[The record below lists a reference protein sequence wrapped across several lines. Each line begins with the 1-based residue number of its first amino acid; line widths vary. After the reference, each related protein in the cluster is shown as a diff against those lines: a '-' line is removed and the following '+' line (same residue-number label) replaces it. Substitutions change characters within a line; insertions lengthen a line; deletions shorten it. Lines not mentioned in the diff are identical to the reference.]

1 LKRIHYITLL
11 LLSVVLITACSR
23 KKNTFLNRN
32 LHAVSTEYNTLFNGN
47 NAFDNGK
54 EGLALGYQDNYYE
67 ILPVERIEVE
77 DEAQLDTD
85 GKDPNFNRAEEK
97 AVKAIQKHSMFINR
111 QEYNPQ
117 IDEAYILLGKARYYD
132 NRFIPALD
140 AFNFILDKYATSN
153 NVNNAKIWKAKTNI
167 RLKNE
172 EYAIENLTEMLAEEE
187 LEDTV
192 IADANAMLA
201 QAMINLDS
209 IPQALPY
216 IKIASEYVKDNELK
230 GRYAFIKAQI
240 YNRLEM
246 KDSAN
251 MAFDEVIELN
261 RKTAR
266 VYRINAFIGKAKNFD
281 YEKEDLIIFLELL
294 QDLEKD
300 RENRPYLVKVYN
312 SFGDYYINIGNDS
325 LAVVN
330 YNKSIR
336 AFSNDRTLQSINYQ
350 TLAEMNFDDAL
361 YKNAGAY
368 YDSTLTNL
376 TENTRQWRRMTKKRE
391 NLDDVIKYEDI
402 ATNNDSILR
411 IANMSEDD
419 RLAFFTEYTNELKA
433 QAIADSIAFAKQE
446 RKGGSGV
453 NNNEFFN
460 AGGNRNA
467 GPNAGGG
474 KFYFYNPST
483 VAYGKLTFQKNWG
496 NRELIDN
503 WRLSEKTL
511 NSIREEEEAIEK
523 VASISD
529 SEIFDPQ
536 TYLATVPTD
545 ERVLDSLTQDRDFAY
560 YQLGLIYKEKFKE
573 YDLAANR
580 LESLLGFQPTERLVL
595 PAKYNLYKIYGQIE
609 KESLALKYKNDIL
622 SNHSDSRYAE
632 ILRNPNSQ
640 LASDASSPEFKYNAL
655 YKEFEGG
662 KYDDVIKKSDEY
674 ITLYNG
680 NEIVPKLELLKVTAL
695 ARRDGYRAYKKG
707 LNFVSLTYPNS
718 EEGKQ
723 AQFIYSNVIPA
734 LKFNE
739 FVADAD
745 GTNFKL
751 VYQFSTTEKASAESL
766 KTQLD
771 NAIKHYSYDQ
781 KMNTSL
787 DYYTP
792 NVILVVVHGLDSKW
806 GAEGFGAKL
815 AAPTR
820 ESKLPSI
827 SRGYFGTSTENY
839 KIIQI
844 HKNLTD
850 YLNKGVIEPKTDTP
864 QKK

>member
-300 RENRPYLVKVYN
+300 RTILLE
-312 SFGDYYINIGNDS
+312 II
-325 LAVVN
+325 
-330 YNKSIR
+330 I
-336 AFSNDRTLQSINYQ
+336 
-350 TLAEMNFDDAL
+350 
-361 YKNAGAY
+361 
-368 YDSTLTNL
+368 
-376 TENTRQWRRMTKKRE
+376 
-391 NLDDVIKYEDI
+391 
-402 ATNNDSILR
+402 SILV
-411 IANMSEDD
+411 M
-419 RLAFFTEYTNELKA
+419 
-433 QAIADSIAFAKQE
+433 
-446 RKGGSGV
+446 
-453 NNNEFFN
+453 
-460 AGGNRNA
+460 
-467 GPNAGGG
+467 
-474 KFYFYNPST
+474 
-483 VAYGKLTFQKNWG
+483 
-496 NRELIDN
+496 
-503 WRLSEKTL
+503 
-511 NSIREEEEAIEK
+511 
-523 VASISD
+523 
-529 SEIFDPQ
+529 
-536 TYLATVPTD
+536 
-545 ERVLDSLTQDRDFAY
+545 
-560 YQLGLIYKEKFKE
+560 
-573 YDLAANR
+573 
-580 LESLLGFQPTERLVL
+580 
-595 PAKYNLYKIYGQIE
+595 
-609 KESLALKYKNDIL
+609 IL
-622 SNHSDSRYAE
+622 
-632 ILRNPNSQ
+632 
-640 LASDASSPEFKYNAL
+640 
-655 YKEFEGG
+655 
-662 KYDDVIKKSDEY
+662 
-674 ITLYNG
+674 
-680 NEIVPKLELLKVTAL
+680 
-695 ARRDGYRAYKKG
+695 
-707 LNFVSLTYPNS
+707 
-718 EEGKQ
+718 
-723 AQFIYSNVIPA
+723 
-734 LKFNE
+734 
-739 FVADAD
+739 
-745 GTNFKL
+745 
-751 VYQFSTTEKASAESL
+751 
-766 KTQLD
+766 
-771 NAIKHYSYDQ
+771 
-781 KMNTSL
+781 
-787 DYYTP
+787 
-792 NVILVVVHGLDSKW
+792 
-806 GAEGFGAKL
+806 
-815 AAPTR
+815 
-820 ESKLPSI
+820 
-827 SRGYFGTSTENY
+827 
-839 KIIQI
+839 
-844 HKNLTD
+844 
-850 YLNKGVIEPKTDTP
+850 
-864 QKK
+864 

>member
-1 LKRIHYITLL
+1 MKRIHYITLF

-23 KKNTFLNRN
+23 KKNTFLSRN
-32 LHAVSTEYNTLFNGN
+32 TQAVSTEYNTLFNGN
-47 NAFDNGK
+47 NAFDLGK
-54 EGLALGYQDNYYE
+54 EGLALGYEDNYYE

-77 DEAQLDTD
+77 DEIQIDTD

-97 AVKAIQKHSMFINR
+97 AVKAIQKHSMFING

-117 IDEAYILLGKARYYD
+117 IDEAYMLLGKARYYD

-153 NVNNAKIWKAKTNI
+153 NVNNAKVWKAKTNI

-172 EYAIENLTEMLAEEE
+172 EYAIENLTKMLEEEE
-187 LEDTV
+187 LDDDV

-216 IKIASEYVKDNELK
+216 MKVASEYIKDNELK
-230 GRYAFIKAQI
+230 GRYAFIKGQI

-251 MAFDEVIELN
+251 MAFDEVIALN

-266 VYRINAFIGKAKNFD
+266 VYRINAYIAKAKNFD
-281 YEKEDLIIFLELL
+281 YEKEDIIIFLDLL

-312 SFGDYYINIGNDS
+312 SFGDYYRNNGNDS
-325 LAVVN
+325 LAVIY

-336 AFSNDRTLQSINYQ
+336 SFRNDRTLQSINYQ
-350 TLAEMNFDDAL
+350 TLAEMNFDEAL

-376 TENTRQWRRMTKKRE
+376 TENTRQWRRIRKKRE

-411 IANMSEDD
+411 IANMSEED
-419 RLAFFTEYTNELKA
+419 RLAFFTTYTNELKA
-433 QAIADSIAFAKQE
+433 EAIADSIAFAKQE
-446 RKGGSGV
+446 TKGGSGIT
-453 NNNEFFN
+453 NNEFFKSDGVTN
-460 AGGNRNA
+460 S

-496 NRELIDN
+496 NRELVDN
-503 WRLSEKTL
+503 WRLSEKTV
-511 NSIREEEEAIEK
+511 NSIQEEEEVIEK

-536 TYLATVPTD
+536 TYIATVPTD
-545 ERVLDSLTQDRDFAY
+545 AKVLDSLTQDRDFAY

-573 YDLAANR
+573 YDLAVNR
-580 LESLLGFQPTERLVL
+580 LESLLGFQPEERLVL

-609 KESLALKYKNDIL
+609 NEPLATKYKNDIL

-640 LASDASSPEFKYNAL
+640 LASDASSPEFKYNIL
-655 YKEFEGG
+655 YKEFEAG
-662 KYDDVIKKSDEY
+662 KYDNVIRKTDEY

-680 NEIVPKLELLKVTAL
+680 NDIVPKLELLKVTAMG
-695 ARRDGYRAYKKG
+695 RRDGYEAYKKG
-707 LNFVSLTYPNS
+707 LNFVALTYPNT

-723 AQFIYSNVIPA
+723 AQFIYSTVIPA
-734 LKFNE
+734 LKFDK
-739 FVADAD
+739 FVADDD

-751 VYQFSTTEKASAESL
+751 AYQFSTTEKTSAENL

-771 NAIKHYSYDQ
+771 NALKYYNYDQ
-781 KMNTSL
+781 DMNTSI

-792 NVILVVVHGLDSKW
+792 NVMLVVVHGLESRL
-806 GAEGFGAKL
+806 GAEGFGATL
-815 AAPTR
+815 AKPTKK
-820 ESKLPSI
+820 SKLPSI

-839 KIIQI
+839 KTVQI

-850 YLNKGVIEPKTDTP
+850 YLNKGVVESKKDTP
-864 QKK
+864 QK